1 MSWPKCFQVIGGIVN
16 LNLGLDEVIT
26 LTTLNTGSKGQYPDP
41 PPKEPFPLPY
51 TDDFECKLFKSYFL
65 AWPGGYKT
73 FFHA

>member
-1 MSWPKCFQVIGGIVN
+1 MIGGIVN

-51 TDDFECKLFKSYFL
+51 TDDFECKSFKLFLSL
-65 AWPGGYKT
+65 ALRLKNLYY
-73 FFHA
+73 A